1 MIARPLVHWLLLAA
15 LVAMWGSSF
24 MFTKVALTAFAPD
37 VLVAS
42 RLVMAAAILL
52 GLLAVRR
59 KGLPRSGRLWLF
71 VIAMAVMGNA
81 LPFWLISWGQQR
93 IDSNLAGI
101 LMAVMP
107 LSTVVLA
114 HFFVAGE
121 RLNRAKAAGFLLGF
135 LGIVVLT
142 GPEALLELKGQ
153 GTALLY
159 ELSVLGGAVCYA
171 INTIIARRRPASD
184 PLVAAAGVMLTASL
198 FMVPLAALGA
208 PPPSLARIGLA
219 PAFALLF
226 LGLISTA
233 TATVVYLKLVTL
245 AGPSFVSLINYLIPL
260 WAVLAGLIFLAEV
273 PEWSALAALALILS
287 GIALSER
294 WGRRPAA
301 GAARSQQPLRD

>member
-1 MIARPLVHWLLLAA
+1 VTARPPGHWLLLAA
-15 LVAMWGSSF
+15 LVVMWGSSF
-24 MFTKVALTAFAPD
+24 MFTKIALTAFAPD

-42 RLVMAAAILL
+42 RLVLAAAILL

-59 KGLPRSGRLWLF
+59 QALPRPGRLWLF
-71 VIAMAVMGNA
+71 LVGMAVMGNA

-114 HFFVAGE
+114 HFLVPGE
-121 RLNRAKAAGFLLGF
+121 RLNRAKSAGFLLGF

-153 GTALLY
+153 GTVLLY

-171 INTIIARRRPASD
+171 ISTIIARRRPDSD
-184 PLVAAAGVMLTASL
+184 PLIAAAGVTLSASL

-208 PPPSLARIGLA
+208 PPPSLAQITLA
-219 PAFALLF
+219 PALAVLF
-226 LGLISTA
+226 LGLVSTA
-233 TATVVYLKLVTL
+233 LATVVYLKLVTL

-260 WAVLAGLIFLAEV
+260 WAVLVGLVFLAEV
-273 PEWSALAALALILS
+273 PEWPALAALALILA
-287 GIALSER
+287 GIALSEK
-294 WGRRPAA
+294 WGRRPA
-301 GAARSQQPLRD
+301 P

>member
-1 MIARPLVHWLLLAA
+1 VSARPLLHWLLLAA

-24 MFTKVALTAFAPD
+24 MFTKIALAAFAPE

-42 RLVMAAAILL
+42 RLVLAATILL

-59 KGLPRSGRLWLF
+59 RGLPRSGRLWLF
-71 VIAMAVMGNA
+71 LVAMAVMGNA

-107 LSTVVLA
+107 LSTVLLA

-153 GTALLY
+153 GTVLLY

-171 INTIIARRRPASD
+171 INTIIARRRPDSD
-184 PLVAAAGVMLTASL
+184 PLVAAAGVMLTGSL

-208 PPPSLARIGLA
+208 PPPLGQITLATALA
-219 PAFALLF
+219 VLF
-226 LGLISTA
+226 LGLVSTA
-233 TATVVYLKLVTL
+233 LATVVYLKLVTL

-260 WAVLAGLIFLAEV
+260 WAVLVGLIFLAEV

-301 GAARSQQPLRD
+301 RSLSEN

>member
-1 MIARPLVHWLLLAA
+1 MTARPLTHWLLLAA

-24 MFTKVALTAFAPD
+24 MFTKIALVAFAPE

-42 RLVMAAAILL
+42 RLVLAAAILL

-59 KGLPRSGRLWLF
+59 RALPRSGRLWLF
-71 VIAMAVMGNA
+71 LAAMAVMGNA

-114 HFFVAGE
+114 HFLVAGE
-121 RLNRAKAAGFLLGF
+121 RLNRAKSAGFLLGF

-171 INTIIARRRPASD
+171 VNTIIARRRPASD
-184 PLVAAAGVMLTASL
+184 PLVAAAGVMLSASL
-198 FMVPLAALGA
+198 FMVPLAALGG
-208 PPPSLARIGLA
+208 PPPLGQITLATALA
-219 PAFALLF
+219 VLF
-226 LGLISTA
+226 LGLVSTA
-233 TATVVYLKLVTL
+233 LATVVYLKLVTL

-260 WAVLAGLIFLAEV
+260 WAVVVGLVFLAEV

-294 WGRRPAA
+294 WGRRPA
-301 GAARSQQPLRD
+301 PP

>member
-1 MIARPLVHWLLLAA
+1 MIARPLAHWLLLGA

-24 MFTKVALTAFAPD
+24 MFTKIALTAFAPNL
-37 VLVAS
+37 LVAS
-42 RLVMAAAILL
+42 RLVLAAAVLCSLL
-52 GLLAVRR
+52 VIRR
-59 KGLPRSGRLWLF
+59 RALPRSGRLWLF
-71 VIAMAVMGNA
+71 LVAMAVMGNA

-184 PLVAAAGVMLTASL
+184 PLVAAAGVMLAASL
-198 FMVPLAALGA
+198 FMVPFTALGA
-208 PPPSLARIGLA
+208 PPPPAEITVA
-219 PAFALLF
+219 PAVALLF
-226 LGLISTA
+226 LGLVSTA
-233 TATVVYLKLVTL
+233 LATVVYLKLVTL

-260 WAVLAGLIFLAEV
+260 WAVLVGLVFLAEV

-301 GAARSQQPLRD
+301 GG